1 MTRRC
6 IPEPPAKVIDVSYVQ
21 TSVDWKK
28 VKAAGIKGAIIKCG
42 GRGAGTA
49 KLFED
54 DMFQKH
60 MKGAHDAGVPIGIY
74 MFTEAVNAAEGKA
87 EAEYAIGLY
96 KKFGY
101 PLSFPIAV
109 DTENVFWYE
118 IKNGKKV
125 KCKGRANSGVLSKS
139 KRTEA
144 IKAFCEEIKRQ
155 GYTPMI
161 YASLSW
167 FKDELDMSKL
177 PYTVWVAQ
185 YNDNCDYKGKYL
197 LWQYS
202 SDGKVNGIK
211 GDVDMNYYY
220 K

>member
-1 MTRRC
+1 
-6 IPEPPAKVIDVSYVQ
+6 
-21 TSVDWKK
+21 
-28 VKAAGIKGAIIKCG
+28 
-42 GRGAGTA
+42 
-49 KLFED
+49 
-54 DMFQKH
+54 
-60 MKGAHDAGVPIGIY
+60 
-74 MFTEAVNAAEGKA
+74 
-87 EAEYAIGLY
+87 
-96 KKFGY
+96 
-101 PLSFPIAV
+101 
-109 DTENVFWYE
+109 
-118 IKNGKKV
+118 
-125 KCKGRANSGVLSKS
+125 
-139 KRTEA
+139 
-144 IKAFCEEIKRQ
+144 
-155 GYTPMI
+155 MI